1 MPPLELVTG
10 VAVWLVIPCLV
21 AGGGVLA
28 IAARLLE
35 ARWMPVAVS
44 SATAAAL
51 LAGNATRDIF
61 PWLPEYTGWPWLLA
75 AALLALIGPLV
86 ASRREGNVA
95 LGVMVSL
102 GVAALV
108 AARVVPEELHSPSW
122 LFGFVALAAANGMFL
137 VGGARGLSGGAVP
150 LAAASI
156 LGGGAAIVSI
166 FAHSARFADAG
177 TLLAAA
183 LAAIALPAWR
193 WRLDA
198 SAALAAP
205 AVFVPGLMLADDFE
219 TFSEVPRAS
228 FALVAAA
235 PLMLALL
242 QLPAV
247 KRWPDSWRKGLFA
260 GLLLL
265 PVATAVTL
273 AIWHD
278 DFSPGY

>member
-1 MPPLELVTG
+1 
-10 VAVWLVIPCLV
+10 
-21 AGGGVLA
+21 
-28 IAARLLE
+28 
-35 ARWMPVAVS
+35 MPVAVS

-166 FAHSARFADAG
+166 IAHSARFADAG

-198 SAALAAP
+198 SAALAAA
-205 AVFVPGLMLADDFE
+205 AVFVPGLMLADYFE

-247 KRWPDSWRKGLFA
+247 KRWPDSWRKALFA